1 MNQPFIVGITGGS
14 ASGKTSILRDI
25 KSHLPTEAV
34 SVVSQD
40 NYYKPIEEQQS
51 DEQGK
56 INFDLPTSINRE
68 AFFHDLMAL
77 KEGKTLHRLE
87 YTFNNK
93 DKEPEI
99 VEVKPAPIVIIEGLF
114 IFYFEEIRN
123 QIDLK
128 VYIDAKDEVKLQRR
142 LKRDSEERG
151 YTADVVQYQW
161 NNHVL
166 PSYYQYLRPFRDDVD
181 LIITNNEGY
190 QKGLDVLIAF
200 LKDKV
205 EQKPVKK

>member
-56 INFDLPTSINRE
+56 INFDLPTSINRA

>member
-1 MNQPFIVGITGGS
+1 MNHPFIVGITGGS
-14 ASGKTSILRDI
+14 ASGKTSILHDI
-25 KSHLPTEAV
+25 KSQLSPEAV

-56 INFDLPTSINRE
+56 INFDLPTSINRS

-77 KEGKTLHRLE
+77 KEGKTLQRLE

-93 DKEPEI
+93 EKEPEI
-99 VEVKPAPIVIIEGLF
+99 VEVKPAPIIIIEGLF

-128 VYIDAKDEVKLQRR
+128 VYIDAKDEVKLKRR

-151 YTADVVQYQW
+151 YTSDVVQYQW

-166 PSYYQYLRPFRDDVD
+166 PSYYQYLRPYRDDVD

-190 QKGLDVLIAF
+190 HKGLDVLITF
-200 LKDKV
+200 LKNKI
-205 EQKPVKK
+205 QM